1 MKTLT
6 HQVLLCDYYK
16 FLSIKLSNQCK
27 ANKNT
32 SSLKI
37 CSNSCTDLFLYLRMT
52 SAEPVSFTASLSP
65 IDGPM
70 IHHVIVVPEE
80 VAKLFRQDKG
90 AVRILCS
97 IKGQAEFP
105 CALNPRGKDYM
116 IIASLILIRQ
126 HKLLLTVPFPVSIRT
141 DLNNGLLLPE
151 ELEEVLE
158 QDDWG
163 KQLFEALLPGK
174 KRGLI
179 YYIRTAKSTDTRIK
193 RALDIIEKLKNG
205 TLHVNKSEKD

>member
-1 MKTLT
+1 
-6 HQVLLCDYYK
+6 
-16 FLSIKLSNQCK
+16 
-27 ANKNT
+27 
-32 SSLKI
+32 
-37 CSNSCTDLFLYLRMT
+37 MT
-52 SAEPVSFTASLSP
+52 TVEPVSFTACISP

-80 VAKLFRQDKG
+80 VAKLFRQAKG

-105 CALNPRGKDYM
+105 CALNPRGNDYV
-116 IIASLILIRQ
+116 IIASLALIKQ
-126 HKLLLTVPFPVSIRT
+126 HNLLPTVPFPIAIRT

-158 QDDWG
+158 QDDWA

-179 YYIRTAKSTDTRIK
+179 YYIRTAKSIDVRIK
-193 RALDIIEKLKNG
+193 RAFDIVERLKNG
-205 TLHVNKSEKD
+205 SLDVNKS